1 MTKRLPFQRPLRRW
15 QLHLQRAGWNAFRH
29 SAFQNSKAAAYSAIL
44 SLFPTLLAATTI
56 LALAPEGNTFLG
68 ELRYGFSQIL
78 PPDTMLLVQA
88 YFQPG
93 RGRSAHLVLIV
104 FGISFFAAMGLMLA
118 LMEGLRRA
126 ERLPRS
132 AWNFWRQR
140 VVAVL
145 LVAGTLVPMLF
156 ATMLVTFG
164 HFIEHWIV
172 DSAGHELRFYV
183 LLFWRVIRWGIAV
196 VTSVVMLAV
205 IYHFGVPRRRHWKHA
220 LPGALLATVTWF
232 VSTLLF
238 GWYVTHFSHYQVVY
252 GSLGAG
258 MATMVWLY
266 IVSLSIL
273 FGAEFNAEVY
283 GVCGDEP
290 PELDTIVEAGS
301 SSSRD
306 VPGKAAEECPDSCG
320 EPGED
325 LPRFH

>member
-1 MTKRLPFQRPLRRW
+1 
-15 QLHLQRAGWNAFRH
+15 
-29 SAFQNSKAAAYSAIL
+29 
-44 SLFPTLLAATTI
+44 
-56 LALAPEGNTFLG
+56 
-68 ELRYGFSQIL
+68 
-78 PPDTMLLVQA
+78 
-88 YFQPG
+88 
-93 RGRSAHLVLIV
+93 
-104 FGISFFAAMGLMLA
+104 
-118 LMEGLRRA
+118 
-126 ERLPRS
+126 
-132 AWNFWRQR
+132 

-145 LVAGTLVPMLF
+145 LVAATLVPMLF

-183 LLFWRVIRWGIAV
+183 LLFWRMIRWGIAV

-220 LPGALLATVTWF
+220 LPGAMLATVTWF
-232 VSTLLF
+232 VSTLIF

-273 FGAEFNAEVY
+273 FGAEFNAELF
-283 GVCGDEP
+283 GVSNEEP
-290 PELDTIVEAGS
+290 PELDTIIEKGS
-301 SSSRD
+301 NSASAI
-306 VPGKAAEECPDSCG
+306 PCGAADACPDACG
-320 EPGED
+320 EAGED